1 MKDKFYRL
9 IYAIIKELVIAMTLT
24 SLVFLLIEFICPRAI
39 QSVFNLSLWFVFWFF
54 GVIITIL
61 MNNYDQRNCNKK
73 IE

>member
-9 IYAIIKELVIAMTLT
+9 VYAIIKELVLAMTFA

-39 QSVFNLSLWFVFWFF
+39 QSILNLSLWFVFWFF

-61 MNNYDQRNCNKK
+61 MNNYD
-73 IE
+73 